1 MRAGALALIAGLV
14 VAAPALADDDG
25 GAAAAPLGP
34 DADAPTVGASLD
46 RTEAF
51 IGDRLTLT
59 VSATARG
66 GVAVTLPQKID
77 LGKLEILDRDDS
89 GGDQGARELGDGRRS
104 HRFVLGVAAYE
115 VGELEIPA
123 IELSYIN
130 PRGEVRTVRTE
141 PLTVQVRGL
150 VADDEKAP
158 ELQPLRPARSA
169 LVEDRRLMA
178 AARWGAVGLGA
189 LIVLAVVVSLVRR
202 ALRRRRAA
210 AAVTADAP
218 SVPKR
223 PPDEVAIEKL
233 RALRARGNFALDA
246 YRPFSFAVA
255 EAVREYLGA
264 RYGFESLELTTTEL
278 LDALAARAGHLVA
291 GETDLVKFLR
301 DTDLIKFANVGSTDA
316 EALRL
321 LDVAEAIVLSTAP
334 QLEAVVQRAA
344 AGGAPGGAPAG
355 GGA

>member
-1 MRAGALALIAGLV
+1 MRALAIIAALL
-14 VAAPALADDDG
+14 VAAPAFAEEDG
-25 GAAAAPLGP
+25 GAAAAAPLGP
-34 DADAPTVGASLD
+34 DGDAPTVGASLD

-89 GGDQGARELGDGRRS
+89 GGGQGARELGDGRRS

-115 VGELEIPA
+115 VGELEVPA

-141 PLTVQVRGL
+141 PLVVQVRGL

-169 LVEDRRLMA
+169 LVEDRRLVE
-178 AARWGAVGLGA
+178 AARWAAVGLGG
-189 LIVLAVVVSLVRR
+189 LIVILVLIWVVRR
-202 ALRRRRAA
+202 AIRRAR
-210 AAVTADAP
+210 AAVVATAGEVTAA
-218 SVPKR
+218 PKR

-233 RALRARGNFALDA
+233 RALRAAGNFALDG
-246 YRPFSFAVA
+246 YRPFAFAVA

-278 LDALAARAGHLVA
+278 LEALTARAGHLVA
-291 GETDLVKFLR
+291 GETELVKFLR
-301 DTDLIKFANVGSTDA
+301 DTDLIKFAKVGSTDE

-321 LDVAEAIVLSTAP
+321 LDVAEAIVLSTSA
-334 QLEAVVQRAA
+334 QLEAAVQRAA
-344 AGGAPGGAPAG
+344 AAG
-355 GGA
+355 GTPA

>member
-1 MRAGALALIAGLV
+1 MRAIALVAALV
-14 VAAPALADDDG
+14 VAAPAFGADDDG

-77 LGKLEILDRDDS
+77 LGKLELLDRDDS
-89 GGDQGARELGDGRRS
+89 GGGQGARELDDGRRS

-115 VGELEIPA
+115 VGELEVPA
-123 IELSYIN
+123 IELTYIN

-141 PLTVQVRGL
+141 PIALNVRGL
-150 VADDEKAP
+150 VGSDEKDPA
-158 ELQPLRPARSA
+158 LQPMRPARSA
-169 LVEDRRLMA
+169 LVEDRRMMA

-189 LIVLAVVVSLVRR
+189 LIVLGVLVSLLRR
-202 ALRRRRAA
+202 ALRRARGATPA
-210 AAVTADAP
+210 EAELPT
-218 SVPKR
+218 VPRR
-223 PPDEVAIEKL
+223 PPDEIAIEKL
-233 RALRARGNFALDA
+233 RALRAAGNFSLDG
-246 YRPFSFAVA
+246 YRPFAFAVA

-278 LDALAARAGHLVA
+278 LEALSTRAAHLVA
-291 GETDLVKFLR
+291 GETDLVRFLR
-301 DTDLIKFANVGSTDA
+301 DTDLIKFAKLGSTDA

-321 LDVAEAIVLSTAP
+321 LDAAEAIVLSTGA
-334 QLEAVVQRAA
+334 QLEAAVQRASA
-344 AGGAPGGAPAG
+344 SGGAA
-355 GGA
+355 